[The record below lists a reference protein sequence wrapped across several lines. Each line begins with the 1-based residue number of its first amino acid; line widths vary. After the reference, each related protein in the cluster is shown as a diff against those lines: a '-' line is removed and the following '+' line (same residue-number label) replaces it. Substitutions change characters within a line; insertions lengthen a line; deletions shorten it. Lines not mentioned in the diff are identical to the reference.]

1 MYPLTGTP
9 GSPHPTSSENQS
21 IDHLIDQLINFIHQF
36 GDENAHNAT
45 ELLPHMVQHTASG
58 IKIRL
63 IRINNYNC
71 LYHDIFL
78 EI

>member
-1 MYPLTGTP
+1 MLFTSLVMMTGILTIILKEP
-9 GSPHPTSSENQS
+9 
-21 IDHLIDQLINFIHQF
+21 
-36 GDENAHNAT
+36 ENAHTAT
-45 ELLPHMVQHTASG
+45 ELLSHMVQHTASG

>member
-1 MYPLTGTP
+1 MIIIEEP
-9 GSPHPTSSENQS
+9 
-21 IDHLIDQLINFIHQF
+21 
-36 GDENAHNAT
+36 ENANTAT
-45 ELLPHMVQHTASG
+45 ELLPHMVQHTALG
-58 IKIRL
+58 INIRL

>member
-1 MYPLTGTP
+1 MMMTGNLTIILKEP
-9 GSPHPTSSENQS
+9 
-21 IDHLIDQLINFIHQF
+21 
-36 GDENAHNAT
+36 ENAHTAT
-45 ELLPHMVQHTASG
+45 ELLSHMVQHTALG

>member
-1 MYPLTGTP
+1 MMMTGTL
-9 GSPHPTSSENQS
+9 T
-21 IDHLIDQLINFIHQF
+21 IILIEP
-36 GDENAHNAT
+36 ENAHTAT
-45 ELLPHMVQHTASG
+45 ELLPHMVQHTALG

>member
-1 MYPLTGTP
+1 MIITEEP
-9 GSPHPTSSENQS
+9 
-21 IDHLIDQLINFIHQF
+21 
-36 GDENAHNAT
+36 ENAHTAT
-45 ELLPHMVQHTASG
+45 ELLPHMVQHTALG

-71 LYHDIFL
+71 LYHDTFL